1 MQLAN
6 ANWKQ
11 KRIKHDIR
19 KAWFIPWLLCFVK
32 LKILINI
39 IVCLFSF
46 TRYKCHKE
54 CVQYAPSN
62 CGFSEGKLRRVIDN
76 TDIQNALGK

>member
-1 MQLAN
+1 
-6 ANWKQ
+6 
-11 KRIKHDIR
+11 
-19 KAWFIPWLLCFVK
+19 